1 MDLQGILTI
10 DVFGLVLCAVIVHLV
25 RIQKLHVGY
34 GILWLVPTAA
44 VMLIVSVPP
53 LLPGITRAVG
63 ALFPASALSLLAFWF
78 IFAILIFFSVK
89 LTEISS
95 RQTRLLQALALKELD
110 TRENPADPLAV
121 SDTDVGSDL
130 T

>member
-10 DVFGLVLCAVIVHLV
+10 DVFGLVLFAVIVHLV

-34 GILWLVPTAA
+34 GILWLATTTA
-44 VMLIVSVPP
+44 VMLIVSIPP
-53 LLPGITRAVG
+53 LLHGITRAVG

-110 TRENPADPLAV
+110 ARETAADGLAV
-121 SDTDVGSDL
+121 PGADVDSGQ